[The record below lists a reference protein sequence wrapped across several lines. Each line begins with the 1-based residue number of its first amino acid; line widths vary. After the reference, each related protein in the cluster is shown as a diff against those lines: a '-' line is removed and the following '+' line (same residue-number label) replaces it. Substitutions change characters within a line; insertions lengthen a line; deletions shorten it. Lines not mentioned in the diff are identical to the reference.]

1 MGVNGKLSVGIL
13 GVSLLLLLA
22 AITLCMLELVS
33 AASTVGM
40 VVSALC
46 VPGLY
51 IAFQSWEEE
60 DDQDEDFPPIFP
72 VNDNPMG
79 KNLCMGDEQN

>member
-1 MGVNGKLSVGIL
+1 MGVNGKISVGIL

-22 AITLCMLELVS
+22 SIALCMLEMIN
-33 AASTVGM
+33 AAATVGL

-60 DDQDEDFPPIFP
+60 DDQEEEVTKEISR
-72 VNDNPMG
+72 
-79 KNLCMGDEQN
+79 Q